1 MYNQK
6 YENKIKDLKSEI
18 QTLKG
23 KRTDPTQPKEKKVE
37 LTKEAQI
44 LSKEEA
50 KKRQEVLI
58 KTGYHVTADGIWG
71 TQSEKIWNEYQ

>member
-23 KRTDPTQPKEKKVE
+23 KRTDPTQPKEKK
-37 LTKEAQI
+37 
-44 LSKEEA
+44 LS
-50 KKRQEVLI
+50 
-58 KTGYHVTADGIWG
+58 
-71 TQSEKIWNEYQ
+71 